1 MLLFITFQV
10 PMLDGHLTNSVF
22 YQDVLINDIFAAI
35 HPFNL
40 LFFSN
45 TLRYV
50 STKTSLLRLHS
61 LFTCWDVNME
71 LLNKILIIFHL
82 SCITCVVFRFSFH
95 LKYFRYI
102 IWVVSGN
109 SQLLGYLSLYR
120 LPLQT
125 QNLYLYFSRNFSCDF
140 SIRKS

>member
-1 MLLFITFQV
+1 MLLFITFQL
-10 PMLDGHLTNSVF
+10 PMLDVHLANSVF
-22 YQDVLINDIFAAI
+22 YQDVLINDIFAGI
-35 HPFNL
+35 HPFNLL

-50 STKTSLLRLHS
+50 SAKTSLLRLHS
-61 LFTCWDVNME
+61 LFTCWDVNIE
-71 LLNKILIIFHL
+71 LLTKILIIFHL

-95 LKYFRYI
+95 LKYLRYI

-120 LPLQT
+120 LPL
-125 QNLYLYFSRNFSCDF
+125 YIYFSRNFSSDF
-140 SIRKS
+140 SVRKS